1 MGRRREGVGKT
12 GKRGTS
18 RREEE
23 KYKLGNEESKVY
35 ERKKIREGQLK

>member
-1 MGRRREGVGKT
+1 MENKWKNVEK